1 MSKEK
6 QEHCC
11 SACGIDYSVY
21 TALLEA
27 CKGMVKH
34 FEFAEM
40 NTLQHLMLKHVKA
53 AIAVAVK

>member
-27 CKGMVKH
+27 CRAIATDFDLGEHDIKESMKQVR
-34 FEFAEM
+34 
-40 NTLQHLMLKHVKA
+40 A
-53 AIAVAVK
+53 AIAAAEGKV